1 MHILCNT
8 GTSLYFWVK
17 CLVKIAV
24 DGETA
29 RDGYLT
35 ECQRRDHLFLIFF
48 KVVLRLNQSTINT
61 KLKFY
66 KRCILRVS
74 FYVNWSAGKWKRREQ
89 ASACEIPP

>member
-35 ECQRRDHLFLIFF
+35 ENVKGEITFFYFFLSCVKIKSIYNQYKTKILQKMHLACI
-48 KVVLRLNQSTINT
+48 VL
-61 KLKFY
+61 
-66 KRCILRVS
+66 C
-74 FYVNWSAGKWKRREQ
+74 
-89 ASACEIPP
+89 

>member
-35 ECQRRDHLFLIFF
+35 ECQRRDHLFLFFF
-48 KVVLRLNQSTINT
+48 KL
-61 KLKFY
+61 
-66 KRCILRVS
+66 C
-74 FYVNWSAGKWKRREQ
+74 
-89 ASACEIPP
+89 

>member
-35 ECQRRDHLFLIFF
+35 ENVKGEITFF
-48 KVVLRLNQSTINT
+48 
-61 KLKFY
+61 
-66 KRCILRVS
+66 
-74 FYVNWSAGKWKRREQ
+74 
-89 ASACEIPP
+89 